1 MKQIKGQILG
11 EAIVAMGIITVGV
24 LGVIGFLAHSIGEG
38 RNIAD
43 QTIAANLAAEGI
55 EITKNILDRNSLERF
70 RLGDGMIAWNKDFN
84 MPGFF
89 EVDFRSETLGHQV
102 SIVEDRNALTLLKKE
117 RIGDAQFYSYTGA
130 EYTIFRRSVEIKRG
144 INENH
149 IRVISR
155 VYWIAR
161 AGSSNQVTISSDFY
175 NWR

>member
-38 RNIAD
+38 RSITD

-55 EITKNILDRNSLERF
+55 EITKNILDRNALERF
-70 RLGDGMIAWNKDFN
+70 RLGDGMMAWNKGFDT
-84 MPGFF
+84 PGFF
-89 EVDFRSETLGHQV
+89 EVDFKSETLGPKV
-102 SIVEDRNALTLLKKE
+102 STSDNRNILRPLKKE
-117 RIGDAQFYSYTGA
+117 QVGDVQFYSYSGI
-130 EYTIFRRSVEIKRG
+130 EYTTFRRSIEIKRG
-144 INENH
+144 INEHH

-155 VYWIAR
+155 VYWIAK
-161 AGSSNQVTISSDFY
+161 AGRLNQVTISSDFY